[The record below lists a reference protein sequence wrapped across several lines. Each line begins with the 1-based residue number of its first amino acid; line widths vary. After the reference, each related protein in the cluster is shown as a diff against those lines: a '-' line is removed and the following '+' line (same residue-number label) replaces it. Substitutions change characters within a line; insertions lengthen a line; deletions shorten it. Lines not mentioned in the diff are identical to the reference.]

1 MEIQATIIDSI
12 GKLSI
17 EVVAILT
24 LSYIV
29 YTQGKGHKEMSR
41 SIDRLTIAL
50 TKKLDRDHHNSKSLK
65 KSIDK
70 IDVTLDNH
78 RKWAKS
84 TVAALRKAR
93 T

>member
-1 MEIQATIIDSI
+1 MESGLIDSI

-29 YTQGKGHKEMSR
+29 YTQGKGHREMSR
-41 SIDRLTIAL
+41 SIDRLTAAL
-50 TKKLDRDHHNSKSLK
+50 TKKLDRDHHTNKSLK

-70 IDVTLDNH
+70 IDSTLDTH
-78 RKWAKS
+78 RKW
-84 TVAALRKAR
+84 
-93 T
+93 